1 MTSPLSVRKA
11 VCFGSLHSAVCK
23 ASSLCALVAA
33 MSGAAEQVCSEKI
46 AVFADLHYT
55 AESGRLKGEVLRWA
69 VGEAAQRGAAA
80 IVCAG
85 DMVGNGRRV
94 EAEAVSAILSESTLS
109 VSFTPG
115 NAELRCPEE
124 SAEALSILA
133 GAPPPDGVSLV
144 DSSRGWGGGALDERA
159 LPADTLVV
167 THVPPPGR
175 AGILPADADGSDAP
189 PCRALVVAGHLHR
202 DLDALGLAV
211 VRGLDPDK
219 ALGGPP
225 AFALFK
231 RGTDGSWRRAENV
244 VFPGVAPEEWP
255 EDFRR
260 DFFDDLGIATM
271 GDPFGGLDFAIS
283 SGVRC
288 VELRARS
295 WKPEDFDALRGKVRE
310 WRASGGRVLS
320 IHLPEPSFS
329 GGEATGLDRLRDSCR
344 DAVALGCDRATLHVP
359 KIPAAE
365 FDSSRAF
372 LRDSYADAL
381 APLAGTGIAIGVE
394 NMHVTAKD
402 REDWPN
408 RRFGYTPEEC
418 EKQMTLL
425 KEIPGLNVGF
435 HLDIGHARNNAPFS
449 TQYPIGA
456 WYELLGDEV
465 NGMHLHQI
473 SPAPDGTFQNHR
485 PLRGFFDPLV
495 SLSSLVMARQRG
507 ILPHAPMFLE
517 IRDGLSPE
525 SWSALHALANG
536 AVMSSTH

>member
-1 MTSPLSVRKA
+1 M
-11 VCFGSLHSAVCK
+11 CEG
-23 ASSLCALVAA
+23 
-33 MSGAAEQVCSEKI
+33 KI

-55 AESGRLKGEVLRWA
+55 AKSGWIKGEVLRWA
-69 VGEAAQRGAAA
+69 VAEAARRGAVAA
-80 IVCAG
+80 ICAG
-85 DMVGNGRRV
+85 DMIGGGRRT
-94 EAEAVSAILSESTLS
+94 EAEGVAAILAESAIPR
-109 VSFTPG
+109 SFTPG

-124 SAEALSILA
+124 SAEALAVLA
-133 GAPPPDGVSLV
+133 GAPPPEGVALV
-144 DSSRGWGGGALDERA
+144 DSSRGWGGGAHGKRA

-167 THVPPPGR
+167 THVPPPCDRDR
-175 AGILPADADGSDAP
+175 APAP
-189 PCRALVVAGHLHR
+189 PPGKALVVAGHLHR
-202 DLDALGLAV
+202 DSDAPGLAV

-225 AFALFK
+225 AFALFE
-231 RGTDGSWRRAENV
+231 RGADGSWRRAENV

-255 EDFRR
+255 EDFRS
-260 DFFDDLGIATM
+260 DFLDDLGIATM

-288 VELRARS
+288 VELRAKS
-295 WKPEDFDALRGKVRE
+295 WKPEDFNALRDKVRE

-365 FDSSRAF
+365 YDSSRSF
-372 LRDSYADAL
+372 LQDSYADAL
-381 APLAGTGIAIGVE
+381 EPLAGTGIAVGVE

-408 RRFGYTPEEC
+408 RRFGYTPDEC
-418 EKQMTLL
+418 EKQMALL

-449 TQYPIGA
+449 TQFPVGA
-456 WYELLGDEV
+456 WYETMGAEV
-465 NGMHLHQI
+465 NGMHLHQVEKG
-473 SPAPDGTFQNHR
+473 PDGSFLNHR
-485 PLRGFFDPLV
+485 PVMGLYEPLV
-495 SLSSLVMARQRG
+495 SLSSLVIARRRG
-507 ILPHAPMFLE
+507 ILPRAPMFLE
-517 IRDGLSPE
+517 IRDGLGPE
-525 SWSALHALANG
+525 SWRALAAACG
-536 AVMSSTH
+536 GK